1 MADKKNGFMLYKS
14 QWEAISDLEDKYLG
28 QLLRAIF
35 EYQMDKKEPEKHD
48 IIYRDFKHFKAQF
61 IMDDAKYQDT
71 VERRK
76 ESGSAGGK
84 QRVANQANATFATN
98 FKQTQANQANQA
110 DNDNVNDN
118 DITITPISPFP
129 PEVGKVAR
137 AKRVKKPTKE
147 ETTKEQAILHYK
159 TESEAAILVAPAEGE
174 KYANLG
180 WEICGMRTVDCP
192 AGMVKT
198 IMRLPTQLY
207 FDQYQ
212 KLCAKLGSHEAAREI
227 LIDMHN
233 NYDQYLS
240 KGKDSI
246 YLIALDW
253 HRSRLKRDAKAPT
266 GKHGSNVAQNGKT
279 ISNPKQVSQ

>member
-28 QLLRAIF
+28 QLMRAIF
-35 EYQMDKKEPEKHD
+35 EYQMDRKEPEKHD

-61 IMDDAKYQDT
+61 VMDDAKYQDT

-76 ESGSAGGK
+76 EAGSVGGK

-98 FKQTQANQANQA
+98 FKQTQANQA

-129 PEVGKVAR
+129 PEVGKGAR

-180 WEICGMRTVDCP
+180 REICGMKTVDCP

-198 IMRLPTQLY
+198 IMRLPEQLT
-207 FDQYQ
+207 FEQYRR
-212 KLCAKLGSHEAAREI
+212 LCEKMGGHDAVREM
-227 LIDMHN
+227 LLAMHN
-233 NYDQYLS
+233 DFDRYELHKQQ
-240 KGKDSI
+240 SI
-246 YLIALDW
+246 SLIAQKW
-253 HRSRLKRDAKAPT
+253 FTQGRKRDAKAA
-266 GKHGSNVAQNGKT
+266 VANGY
-279 ISNPKQVSQ
+279 NPAPQSVIAKNPRKVEQP